1 MTLTPLDVACPYCSA
16 EPGDPCVGR
25 TITLHSPHVERA
37 TAADH
42 ALHRAFGPHAL
53 PMVMC
58 RRCGEFDEMSPD
70 GEAAHLCIGCLDDS
84 NRPEGM

>member
-37 TAADH
+37 TAAVERDQ
-42 ALHRAFGPHAL
+42 LLGKLRGML
-53 PMVMC
+53 
-58 RRCGEFDEMSPD
+58 
-70 GEAAHLCIGCLDDS
+70 AAH
-84 NRPEGM
+84 